1 MTASISP
8 TPSAFL
14 QGDLATHAPL
24 VSSSRQGVGS
34 VCPVPGIWSGP
45 MTALKRQNREEGCCV
60 GFGHGP
66 HLSGSL
72 RFLPPGGQLPHRSV
86 TTLRLSCCE
95 KNQATARVSGRP
107 DDTRKEREVEEE
119 EVNRRM
125 DAEAILEENSPAPAA
140 VAWSKAKTTSW
151 QSPS

>member
-8 TPSAFL
+8 IPSAFL

-24 VSSSRQGVGS
+24 LLIPTRGRVRLPSPWNLVGPHDCS
-34 VCPVPGIWSGP
+34 Q
-45 MTALKRQNREEGCCV
+45 RQNREEGCCV

-140 VAWSKAKTTSW
+140 AAWSKAKTTSW